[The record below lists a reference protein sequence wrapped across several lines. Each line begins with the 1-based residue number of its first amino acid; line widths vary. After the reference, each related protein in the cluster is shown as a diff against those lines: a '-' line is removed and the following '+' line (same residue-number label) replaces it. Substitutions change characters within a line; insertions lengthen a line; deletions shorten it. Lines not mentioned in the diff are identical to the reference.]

1 MEIKILTRAI
11 RQLKKL
17 PPDVRKEIAASIG
30 ELADWPQTRNV
41 KSLHGRDDYRLR
53 VGRYRVIFE
62 VTGLVI
68 HITEIIIRNEKT
80 Y

>member
-1 MEIKILTRAI
+1 MDIMKTTHAI

-17 PPDVRKEIAASIG
+17 PVAVRQEINDAIN
-30 ELADWPQTRNV
+30 ELADWPHVDKVKALSGRN
-41 KSLHGRDDYRLR
+41 DYRLR

-62 VTGLVI
+62 VTQSVI
-68 HITEIIIRNEKT
+68 WITQVLIRDDTT